1 MKLNRNIIQLSLVSV
16 GIFLILGTYFLYP
29 KIKEK
34 KFIQNETVV
43 KEQDVEK
50 KTKDSVFENVE
61 YKGIYNVNNSFTVKS
76 KKAKISDEDPNL
88 VYLTSMNVTFHMQ
101 DGKVINITSEKGKY
115 NKVTYDC
122 FFEDNVRATDS
133 QTIIKADNLDLLSSE
148 DYANVYNNVFLTS
161 DNGSLKADRIH
172 YNFIKKLYQVTM
184 FDEKTVKVKLTK

>member
-88 VYLTSMNVTFHMQ
+88 VYLTSMN
-101 DGKVINITSEKGKY
+101 SYKY
-115 NKVTYDC
+115 N
-122 FFEDNVRATDS
+122 
-133 QTIIKADNLDLLSSE
+133 
-148 DYANVYNNVFLTS
+148 
-161 DNGSLKADRIH
+161 
-172 YNFIKKLYQVTM
+172 
-184 FDEKTVKVKLTK
+184 

>member
-50 KTKDSVFENVE
+50 KTKDSVFENDE